1 LLSDGPQSAIAALR
15 TEHTALETALRGRVN
30 GLAAGGA
37 ATAYA
42 NIRRS
47 LEGTIPA
54 FLRRTTP
61 LTRDDIV
68 AGLEELRPSRQA
80 AAIDDLVNQFLRKLQ
95 PMLTAVE
102 EPVNTFFA
110 SLQQVLRLIDPLS
123 LRDAVAS
130 IYETIRQRI
139 RIIDPVALAQQ
150 IRDNLLQPVLAALG
164 GLDPQALKARL
175 DATFARVLTALSN
188 AVRGILDEVAAVITE
203 ELQILRDHLAT
214 FSEQLTSSLRD
225 AIETIQRVLQRV
237 EELVFVELLERL
249 RTLLQNLEGS
259 FGRELDR
266 VRSAFDDMLN
276 AIPLGGA
283 SQSASI
289 G

>member
-1 LLSDGPQSAIAALR
+1 VLATLR
-15 TEHTALETALRGRVN
+15 SEHTALETALRNRVN
-30 GLAAGGA
+30 GLATGGV

-42 NIRRS
+42 NVRSS

-68 AGLEELRPSRQA
+68 SGLEELRPSRQA
-80 AAIDDLVNQFLRKLQ
+80 ASIDELVNQFLRKLQ
-95 PMLTAVE
+95 PMLTAIE

-110 SLQQVLRLIDPLS
+110 SLQQVVRLIDPLS

-130 IYETIRQRI
+130 IYDTIRQRI

-150 IRDNLLQPVLAALG
+150 IRDNLLQPVLSALG

-175 DATFARVLTALSN
+175 DATFARVLHALSN
-188 AVRGILDEVAAVITE
+188 AVRGILDEVAAVINE
-203 ELQILRDHLAT
+203 ELQVLREHLAS
-214 FSEQLTSSLRD
+214 FAEQLTSSLRD
-225 AIETIQRVLQRV
+225 AIEAIQRVIQRV

-266 VRSAFDDMLN
+266 VRTAFDDMLN